1 MALWLLFIN
10 IAAFITFG
18 IDKWK
23 AEQHMWRIPEA
34 TLLGLAA
41 AGGSIGALAGMRFF
55 HHKTRKPLFA
65 FGIPALLVLQV
76 LALAGLGFDPQE
88 FTRRYARI
96 KPFHCQKKTVANR
109 FYIACSTK

>member
-88 FTRRYARI
+88 ITRI
-96 KPFHCQKKTVANR
+96 LR
-109 FYIACSTK
+109 FALRSY

>member
-76 LALAGLGFDPQE
+76 LALAGLGFDPHE
-88 FTRRYARI
+88 FTRI
-96 KPFHCQKKTVANR
+96 LR
-109 FYIACSTK
+109 FALRSY

>member
-76 LALAGLGFDPQE
+76 LALAGLGFDPQQ
-88 FTRRYARI
+88 FTRILRSA
-96 KPFHCQKKTVANR
+96 F
-109 FYIACSTK
+109 CSD

>member
-41 AGGSIGALAGMRFF
+41 AGGSIGALAGMPCTPGPR
-55 HHKTRKPLFA
+55 TGGS
-65 FGIPALLVLQV
+65 GI
-76 LALAGLGFDPQE
+76 
-88 FTRRYARI
+88 
-96 KPFHCQKKTVANR
+96 
-109 FYIACSTK
+109 

>member
-18 IDKWK
+18 I
-23 AEQHMWRIPEA
+23 
-34 TLLGLAA
+34 AA

-88 FTRRYARI
+88 FTRI
-96 KPFHCQKKTVANR
+96 LR
-109 FYIACSTK
+109 FALRSY

>member
-10 IAAFITFG
+10 IAAFATFG

-55 HHKTRKPLFA
+55 RHKTRKPLFA
-65 FGIPALLVLQV
+65 FGIPAILVLQV
-76 LALAGLGFDPQE
+76 LALSGLGFDSQE
-88 FTRRYARI
+88 FTRI
-96 KPFHCQKKTVANR
+96 LR
-109 FYIACSTK
+109 FALRSY